1 MKKIYFNPKME
12 VVDLKINQQ
21 LLAGSTD
28 APVGGGS
35 QGNGNALAPGF
46 DWDDDDWEDE

>member
-1 MKKIYFNPKME
+1 MKKIYMQPTIK
-12 VVDLKINQQ
+12 VVVLKRRQH

-35 QGNGNALAPGF
+35 QGNGDALAPAMTDFENFGY
-46 DWDDDDWEDE
+46 